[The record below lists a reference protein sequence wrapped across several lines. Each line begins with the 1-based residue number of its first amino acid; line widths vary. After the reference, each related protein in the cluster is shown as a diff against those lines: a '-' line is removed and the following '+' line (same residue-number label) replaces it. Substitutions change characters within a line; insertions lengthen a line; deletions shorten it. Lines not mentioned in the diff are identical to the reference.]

1 MRSSKENE
9 FYGNYKRQ
17 YTKVLQ
23 TPEQGKDLNGV
34 NYLSSYHSSSIER
47 YTQVHATV
55 AFFLMCWA
63 FVDACMSCV
72 DVLITY
78 FYFLFS
84 YFLS

>member
-34 NYLSSYHSSSIER
+34 NYLSSYHSCSIER
-47 YTQVHATV
+47 YTQVHAGFCS
-55 AFFLMCWA
+55 FFHLINCRLL
-63 FVDACMSCV
+63 FNVLSICRCMH
-72 DVLITY
+72 VLC
-78 FYFLFS
+78 
-84 YFLS
+84 